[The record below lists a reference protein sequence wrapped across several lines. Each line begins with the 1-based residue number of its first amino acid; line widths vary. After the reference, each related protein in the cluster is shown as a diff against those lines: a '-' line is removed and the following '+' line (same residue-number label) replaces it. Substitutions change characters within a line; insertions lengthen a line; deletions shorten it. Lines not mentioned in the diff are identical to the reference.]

1 MTPEN
6 ESGRTLTEMLGVL
19 AIMGVLTIGGVAG
32 FNYAMDKHACNQV
45 LDAATKRAVL
55 YTINPHQTT
64 LGDFPAEEQLSDG
77 RILNTVVTS
86 DEALYTG
93 QFGIEVLGV
102 SSSVCQKLGD
112 MVGDKTVLRKVDP
125 DTCDQDENDILLVY
139 DVNMDITHYAEEN
152 ATKEACTASGF
163 YWCVEGNFAN
173 TCRRNCCEGSEE
185 SCKTCDPAT
194 GSLTNKANLTAC
206 PATTGRRA
214 YCDNGECI
222 ANGCFT
228 NADCNP
234 NQFCNIKVFKETGG
248 TTDPLVKGSMAGT
261 CKDIP
266 AEPTPRYLNGIPS
279 YDYGRIGSWWSVNN
293 LCEAVGKRLFSA
305 EDYDCYPDGKTKK
318 TQGRCCSQGNACT
331 ANDWTACKSGDETAC
346 AKYSKFMVDLWQQYG
361 YRTWPITSTEG
372 TYVHSWSDTCTS
384 SKVYHDQ
391 RYGVLYGDAYYGYH
405 SPSQSPPNWS
415 ALCRP

>member
-125 DTCDQDENDILLVY
+125 DICDQDENDILLVY

-152 ATKEACTASGF
+152 ATKEACAASGF
-163 YWCVEGNFAN
+163 YWCAEGNFAN

-234 NQFCNIKVFKETGG
+234 NQFCNVLGRNETGG
-248 TTDPLVKGSMAGT
+248 ATNTRWNGSMAGT
-261 CKDIP
+261 CKNIP
-266 AEPTPRYLNGIPS
+266 NEPTAKYLDGTPS
-279 YDYGRIGSWWSVNN
+279 YYYGTAASWFAANN
-293 LCEAVGKRLFSA
+293 LCEAVGKQLFSA
-305 EDYDCYPDGKTKK
+305 EDYKCYPDGV
-318 TQGRCCSQGNACT
+318 TQKLTGRCCSQGNACT
-331 ANDWTACKSGDETAC
+331 AADWTNCWSGDTEAC
-346 AKYSKFMVDLWQQYG
+346 AKYSQFIIDLYKNYG
-361 YRTWPITSTEG
+361 SIWPWTSSKG
-372 TYVHSWSDTCTS
+372 SYVHSWSKNSTES
-384 SKVYHDQ
+384 IIYPH
-391 RYGVLYGDAYYGYH
+391 RPNGILYGDGYIGQH
-405 SPSQSPPNWS
+405 NI
-415 ALCRP
+415 ATLCKP